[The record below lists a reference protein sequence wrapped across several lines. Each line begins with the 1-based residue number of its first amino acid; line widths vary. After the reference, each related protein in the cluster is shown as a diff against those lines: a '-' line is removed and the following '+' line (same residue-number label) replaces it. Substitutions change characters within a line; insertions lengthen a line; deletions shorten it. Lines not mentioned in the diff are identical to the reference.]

1 MTEIS
6 FHFNAPDKLAYT
18 CRLLR
23 KAVNGGNQVA
33 VTAAPET
40 LAKLDTLLWTIS
52 PLDFIAHCFADAD
65 QALVSASPVLLGMPT
80 AKSPVHDVSFALKSP
95 QADAL
100 SESTS
105 NGTRNAASGPVVLV
119 NLGDAVPEGFE
130 RFERMIEIVG
140 GSEEDRAN
148 ARDRWKHYAHRGYA
162 ITRHNLAAKSGAA
175 PSAQPVA

>member
-6 FHFNAPDKLAYT
+6 FHFNAPDKLAYA

-23 KAVNGGNQVA
+23 KAVNGGSQVV

-40 LAKLDTLLWTIS
+40 LAKLDTLLWTIT

-65 QALVSASPVLLGMPT
+65 AALVSASPVLLGMPM
-80 AKSPVHDVSFALKSP
+80 AKSQGQGGSFELQSSP
-95 QADAL
+95 SARA
-100 SESTS
+100 
-105 NGTRNAASGPVVLV
+105 GAASASPAPNVASSLPVLV

-130 RFERMIEIVG
+130 RFERLVEVVG
-140 GSEEDRAN
+140 GSEEDRAR

-162 ITRHNLAAKSGAA
+162 ITRHDLAAKSAA
-175 PSAQPVA
+175 QSVT

>member
-6 FHFNAPDKLAYT
+6 FHFNAPDKLAYA

-23 KAVNGGNQVA
+23 KAVNGGSQVV

-65 QALVSASPVLLGMPT
+65 AALICASPILLGMPSVLPQGQAATFDLKAPVADTT
-80 AKSPVHDVSFALKSP
+80 APFRP
-95 QADAL
+95 
-100 SESTS
+100 
-105 NGTRNAASGPVVLV
+105 VLV
-119 NLGDAVPEGFE
+119 NVGDFVPQGFE
-130 RFERMIEIVG
+130 RFERLVELVG
-140 GSEEDRAN
+140 ASEEDRLN

-162 ITRHNLAAKSGAA
+162 IIRHDLAAKSPA
-175 PSAQPVA
+175 